1 MQNRQQ
7 VRLVTIGRTIVFV
20 SKFLILFLLDIKI
33 DLRKNFHILIHLIV
47 NNWLASKVTLLF
59 SIYYT

>member
-33 DLRKNFHILIHLIV
+33 NLRKNFHILIHLIV
-47 NNWLASKVTLLF
+47 NNWLVSKVTLSF